1 MNVAYLGIF
10 QTILNWVLEKIFSPV
25 FKFVANL
32 LATVFG
38 WIFDTVLAPLLN
50 SVLIPLIDLLID
62 LIFQALAGVFYRIL
76 VSVLTLVD
84 YIQIAFDVLIGIR
97 NVSYT
102 PANHVVVKEPLLDVM
117 FYQKSVQTAF
127 WMVLIL
133 ALAMAFMFAIYATAK
148 SAFDLDF
155 EGRRPVGTVLKALFR
170 AAVNFLTVPLFVLF
184 MLKLSGIIPVSYTH

>member
-102 PANHVVVKEPLLDVM
+102 PANHVVVKEPASGCDVLPEIGSDRLLDG
-117 FYQKSVQTAF
+117 
-127 WMVLIL
+127 
-133 ALAMAFMFAIYATAK
+133 
-148 SAFDLDF
+148 FDTGFGNGVYVCHL
-155 EGRRPVGTVLKALFR
+155 RHRQ
-170 AAVNFLTVPLFVLF
+170 
-184 MLKLSGIIPVSYTH
+184 VSL

>member
-133 ALAMAFMFAIYATAK
+133 ALCLPFTPLPSQPLTWTSRGA
-148 SAFDLDF
+148 
-155 EGRRPVGTVLKALFR
+155 GRWEPC
-170 AAVNFLTVPLFVLF
+170 
-184 MLKLSGIIPVSYTH
+184 